1 MVDTDSLL
9 TDALQAIKEAS
20 DEKSLESLR
29 VKFLGKKGSFTAML
43 KSLGKLPPKER
54 PAAGE
59 DINHAK
65 QQLEQAIEVRKRQLI
80 AETLNS
86 KVAE

>member
-29 VKFLGKKGSFTAML
+29 VRFLGKKGSFTAML
-43 KSLGKLPPKER
+43 KSLGKLPPKEKACSGR
-54 PAAGE
+54 G
-59 DINHAK
+59 H
-65 QQLEQAIEVRKRQLI
+65 
-80 AETLNS
+80 
-86 KVAE
+86 